1 MTVHEQFAE
10 DLALYALGALEG
22 AEKEAL
28 EQHLEHCPSCLG
40 ELQQFQSDATLLALS
55 TVGPV
60 PRSLL
65 RKRLLRAIARER
77 RESSVTA
84 PKRFAWWPLVPY
96 AVSAALIVVAAFVW
110 SENRSLNRA
119 LANLE
124 QRDSEMKGQLRVAQ
138 ELVNTLTSPESKHI
152 TLVPVK
158 ALPQPQGKAYYLSSS
173 GQLIFLASNLAP
185 LPSNKVYEL
194 WLIPSSG
201 SPIPAGLFQPDSRGT
216 VTVVHPPLPTGI
228 EAKAFAITVEP
239 TGGSPAPTS
248 PPIMLGAAG

>member
-1 MTVHEQFAE
+1 MSVHEQFAE

-28 EQHLEHCPSCLG
+28 EQHLERCPSCHG

-55 TVGPV
+55 TIGPV

-77 RESSVTA
+77 REPVTA
-84 PKRFAWWPLVPY
+84 LKRFAWWPLVPY
-96 AVSAALIVVAAFVW
+96 AVSAALLIVAAFVW
-110 SENRSLNRA
+110 SENRSLKSA
-119 LANLE
+119 LANLD
-124 QRDSEMKGQLRVAQ
+124 QRHSEMKGQLRVAQ

-185 LPSNKVYEL
+185 LPPNKVYEL

-216 VTVVHPPLPTGI
+216 VTVVNPPLATGI